1 MIVVTVTEWKGD
13 KAMEV
18 TFSDNDMRTLARYVA
33 EELRANQIVQQ
44 PMMTMKEKRSRRLDI
59 GQAAEYMNRSRSTID
74 RWRKSKPEFK
84 VLEHID
90 GTSTYFLT
98 NELDEYLNQ

>member
-1 MIVVTVTEWKGD
+1 MRNEAPVSGLDRLIIEHFKV
-13 KAMEV
+13 ALNEV
-18 TFSDNDMRTLARYVA
+18 LDEREAR
-33 EELRANQIVQQ
+33 QPVQ
-44 PMMTMKEKRSRRLDI
+44 MMTMKEKRSRRLDI
-59 GQAAEYMNRSRSTID
+59 GQAAKYMNRSRSTID

>member
-1 MIVVTVTEWKGD
+1 MRNEAPVSGLDRLIIEHFKV
-13 KAMEV
+13 ALNEV
-18 TFSDNDMRTLARYVA
+18 LDEREAR
-33 EELRANQIVQQ
+33 QPVQ
-44 PMMTMKEKRSRRLDI
+44 MMTMKEKRSRRLDI
-59 GQAAEYMNRSRSTID
+59 GQTAKYMNRSRSTID